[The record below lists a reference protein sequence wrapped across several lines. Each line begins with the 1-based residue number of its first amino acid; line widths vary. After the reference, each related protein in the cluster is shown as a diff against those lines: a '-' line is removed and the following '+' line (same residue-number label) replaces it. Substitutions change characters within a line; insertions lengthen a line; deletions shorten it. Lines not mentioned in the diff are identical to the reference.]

1 MDGAKEVFVVVYD
14 EDYGIVEEGKRGGRR
29 RKRNWYS
36 FAMQCIYIWLCVVVD
51 FVGGIHPNTSSKK
64 DVYNGKI
71 IITTGSMRSDDF
83 QTRAS

>member
-1 MDGAKEVFVVVYD
+1 MDGAKEVVVVVYD
-14 EDYGIVEEGKRGGRR
+14 EDDGIDEEGKRGGRR

-36 FAMQCIYIWLCVVVD
+36 FAMQCIYIYMVVCRCR
-51 FVGGIHPNTSSKK
+51 GIHPNTSSKK